1 MGDIKNVAIRLAGL
15 REAVEISTEEMAKSI
30 GVPTAEYESYE
41 NGTADISV
49 SLLRRIA
56 ELYHV
61 ALPALLFGEEPK
73 MDSYFITRSGC
84 GEKVERSK
92 SYSYQSLAAGFQSK
106 YMHPFM
112 VTVEPSDKEPHMNS
126 HMGQEWNYVIEGCL
140 EINIDGIKSV
150 LNPGDSIMFSSIQ
163 PHNMRA
169 LNGKRVVFIAVIS

>member
-15 REAVEISTEEMAKSI
+15 REAIEISTEEMAKSI
-30 GVPTAEYESYE
+30 GISTVEYESYE
-41 NGTADISV
+41 NGSADISV

-61 ALPALLFGEEPK
+61 ALPALMFGEEPK
-73 MDSYFITRSGC
+73 MGTYFITRNGC

-112 VTVEPSDKEPHMNS
+112 VTVEPSDKEAHLNS
-126 HMGQEWNYVIEGCL
+126 HMGQEWNYVLKGSL
-140 EINIDGIKSV
+140 EINIDGNKSV
-150 LNPGDSIMFSSIQ
+150 LNPGDSIMFDALQ
-163 PHNMRA
+163 PHNMKA
-169 LNGKRVVFIAVIS
+169 LNGEKVVFIAVIS